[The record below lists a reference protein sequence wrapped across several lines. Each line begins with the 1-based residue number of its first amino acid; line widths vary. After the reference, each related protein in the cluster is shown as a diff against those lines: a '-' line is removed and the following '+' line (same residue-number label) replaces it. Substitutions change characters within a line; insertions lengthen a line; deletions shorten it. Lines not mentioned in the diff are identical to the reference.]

1 MFRTTLMT
9 TALLFVSSTY
19 ATCVPDAPE
28 IGDTGPSSQLV
39 CKMMESQFPQ
49 AEIAIVDREIHGAHR
64 VSVIADVDGQAQS
77 LTYQLVG
84 ADWRLAKPSLAQ
96 ND

>member
-1 MFRTTLMT
+1 MFRTTLMSAT
-9 TALLFVSSTY
+9 LLFASSIH

-49 AEIAIVDREIHGAHR
+49 ARISIIDREIHGANR

-84 ADWRLAKPSLAQ
+84 ADWRLTEPALAK